1 MSGKGDMYGKDERK
15 ITKEEAI
22 KALYGDKAEELVLY
36 LVEAIKD
43 PYLRAVLYTRAIEY
57 KEQHKTWL
65 ITKE

>member
-1 MSGKGDMYGKDERK
+1 MYGKDERK

-57 KEQHKTWL
+57 KEQHKT
-65 ITKE
+65 